1 MNIFGARWWKV
12 DFHVHTPASNCYK
25 SEERSTTPREFLLN
39 AMRKNI
45 DCLVISDH
53 ETAEWIDPLKSEY
66 EMLKNESPQEPDFK
80 EIFLFPAFEF
90 GQAIPAA
97 HLLCIFDIDYTSS
110 QVQTIVGSLTGKTF
124 PECIKLVSEKGGVAI
139 PAHVQNPNKGIF
151 SWFENDGTLSNQLVY
166 NYLQKNLYAI
176 ECDDSNVALPQI
188 LIDNKI
194 HLSKIVGSDSHDL
207 ESIGSKYTWV
217 KMQSPNIEALRL
229 ALFDEEDGTI
239 HFDKSVQ
246 NPNAMDNKRYIKSI
260 SISNAVRAG
269 NGSALTIN
277 FSPWLNTIIGGRG
290 TGKSAVLNF
299 LRIGLAEHN
308 GLDDLTK
315 KEFDRFNKKPE
326 NRKSPDGMLKDST
339 VIEVVVCE
347 ENIDYRL
354 RYSYG
359 DNVTEEVYTNG
370 NWQQISEGLTNN
382 ENHPVAIFNQ
392 KQVYNMAL
400 SQDAVM
406 NIIDNMSGIK
416 SIKKQISE
424 NIELYLEVARQIK
437 TLENQIEKGKE
448 YERTILVNGA
458 KLEAYKDSPIKNLM
472 EKYDAAIEFQQRIE
486 NVTTKLSERV
496 EGLNNIKTSQI
507 DIETVTAVIESNNK
521 LDNDLKE
528 SKEQIIAFLNVIK
541 NHENKLNDDYDLFIT
556 QIAEWESELSQ
567 LPFNNIF
574 TSIKSAYD
582 EEYQK
587 LLEQG
592 IKVENIEE
600 ILKEN
605 QDAFTE
611 LEKINEKRVQLEE
624 FERIKASKYD
634 EITSLI
640 KSIISVR
647 KDKIR
652 VLNQNNEFLR
662 IDYHEYANAED
673 SEEEFRTAINKNDS
687 TFKEEIYSQDDNGE
701 RGILFDI
708 CSKESSEE
716 ILETRNQFVENVLNY
731 CLRDEEFNCNGR
743 LKAHFKRVFDA
754 EPDLLEKFVFWY
766 PKDNLELTLITD
778 GNETPVSSGSAGQ
791 RVAGMLAF
799 LLAINDKPII
809 IDQPE
814 EDLDTKLISEF
825 IVEEFKKIKTNQ
837 QLIVITHNPNI
848 PVNAAAEN
856 IISMN
861 FTRGQIQVRNSGA
874 LQLENIRKDICTVM
888 EGGKKALDNR
898 YFRVSKALKN

>member
-1 MNIFGARWWKV
+1 MNISGARWWKV
-12 DFHVHTPASNCYK
+12 DFHVHTPKSNCYK
-25 SEERSTTPREFLLN
+25 QGQKTTEPREFLLN
-39 AMRKNI
+39 AMRKKI

-53 ETAEWIDPLKSEY
+53 ETAEWIDPLKSAY
-66 EMLKNESPQEPDFK
+66 EILKREEPKDCDFR
-80 EIFLFPAFEF
+80 ELFLFPAFEF

-97 HLLCIFDIDYTSS
+97 HLLCIFDIDCTSL

-124 PECIKLVSEKGGVAI
+124 PECIKIVSEKGGIAI
-139 PAHVQNPNKGIF
+139 PAHVENPDKGILKK
-151 SWFENDGTLSNQLVY
+151 FEHDGTLANELVS

-176 ECDDSNVALPQI
+176 ECGDSNLPLPQVF
-188 LIDNKI
+188 IDNKI
-194 HLSKIVGSDSHDL
+194 RLSRIIGSDSHDL
-207 ESIGSKYTWV
+207 ESVGSKYTWV

-239 HFDKSVQ
+239 HFDQVAQ
-246 NPNAMDNKRYIKSI
+246 DPNTLDNKRYIKSI
-260 SISNAVRAG
+260 SISNAMRAG
-269 NGSALTIN
+269 NGNPLTIN

-299 LRIGLAEHN
+299 LRIGLSEHN
-308 GLDDLTK
+308 GLDDLTQ
-315 KEFDRFNKKPE
+315 KEFNRFNKKPE
-326 NRKSPDGMLKDST
+326 SRKSPDGMLKEST

-354 RYSYG
+354 TYG
-359 DNVTEEVYTNG
+359 YGNNVIEEVFTNG
-370 NWQQISEGLTNN
+370 NWKQISTGLTIN

-406 NIIDNMSGIK
+406 NIIDNMSDIK
-416 SIKKQISE
+416 SIQKQISE
-424 NIELYLEVARQIK
+424 NIELYLEVARQIR
-437 TLENQIEKGKE
+437 TLNSQVQKGKE
-448 YERTILVNGA
+448 HERTISVNRA
-458 KLEAYKDSPIKNLM
+458 KLDAYKDSSIRNLM
-472 EKYDAAIEFQQRIE
+472 EKYDAAMKFKQIIEA
-486 NVTTKLSERV
+486 VTTKLSERI

-507 DIETVTAVIESNNK
+507 DFDAVTAIINGDNK
-521 LDNDLKE
+521 LGDALKE
-528 SKEQIIAFLNVIK
+528 SKDKIIAFLNVLK
-541 NHENKLNDDYDLFIT
+541 THENKLNEDYDLFLSK
-556 QIAEWESELSQ
+556 IAEWESELSQ
-567 LPFNNIF
+567 LPFNTIF
-574 TSIKSAYD
+574 ISVKAAYD

-587 LLEQG
+587 LLEKG

-605 QDAFTE
+605 QDASTE
-611 LEKINEKRVQLEE
+611 LKKINEKREEIAKLET
-624 FERIKASKYD
+624 IKASRYE
-634 EITSLI
+634 EITTLI

-652 VLNQNNEFLR
+652 ELNENNEFLR
-662 IDYHEYANAED
+662 IDYYEYANAED
-673 SEEEFRTAINKNDS
+673 SEEDFRSAINKNDS
-687 TFKEEIYSQDDNGE
+687 TFKEEIYSQEDNKE
-701 RGILFDI
+701 EGILFDI
-708 CSKESSEE
+708 CSKGTGDE
-716 ILETRNQFVENVLNY
+716 ILVARDEFVQNVLNY
-731 CLRDEEFNCNGR
+731 CLKDEDFNCNGKFKTH
-743 LKAHFKRVFDA
+743 LKKVFSADA
-754 EPDLLEKFVFWY
+754 DLFEKFVFWY
-766 PKDNLELTLITD
+766 PKGRLDLTLLTD
-778 GNETPVSSGSAGQ
+778 GNETPVTSGSAGQ

-814 EDLDTKLISEF
+814 EDLDTKLISDF
-825 IVEEFKKIKTNQ
+825 IVEKFKKMKANQ
-837 QLIVITHNPNI
+837 QLIVVTHNPNI

-861 FTRGQIQVRNSGA
+861 FAGGQIQVKNSGA